1 MSDSENDV
9 YGGYFPKA
17 RNQAILRSQGKCQF
31 CGMREAREAHHWAY
45 PRSNYPSGEKVQN
58 HDLTALCKPCHEFA
72 GLIRNWVG
80 EKGANFDQI
89 AGELENAKNFYKKRQ
104 AFSRWF
110 FPDEGDI
117 PTPIPSAR
125 ADTLDDYVPPQ
136 KSVSISSSQKVDEGR
151 PILFRWLI
159 LAIIAIALTVFYI
172 AQNSG
177 WLSHIDI
184 LGLELIIAFQARKTH
199 PITDTDP

>member
-17 RNQAILRSQGKCQF
+17 RSQAILRSQGKCQF
-31 CGMREAREAHHWAY
+31 CGIREAREAHHWAY

-58 HDLTALCKPCHEFA
+58 QDLTALCKPCHELA
-72 GLIRNWVG
+72 GLVRNWVG

-110 FPDEGDI
+110 FPDEGEI
-117 PTPIPSAR
+117 PTPTPVPNAK
-125 ADTLDDYVPPQ
+125 ADALDDYVPSQ
-136 KSVSISSSQKVDEGR
+136 KLLSIDSSQKVNEGR
-151 PILFRWLI
+151 PYLFRWLI
-159 LAIIAIALTVFYI
+159 LAVIVFALVASYT
-172 AQNSG
+172 AQNPD
-177 WLSHIDI
+177 WLSHINI
-184 LGLELIIAFQARKTH
+184 FGLKFITMFPARK
-199 PITDTDP
+199 DYS